1 MLLGCLRK
9 HQQLQHGEAT
19 KHQREHQFGR
29 CTSRQGLPPRVTQAW
44 ALVLQALM
52 PVAVFIVG
60 CAFKTEKFS
69 TNVFGNMLVVSLG
82 VAIAS
87 YGEAGWRPLSAVIHA
102 PNSCAC
108 PSWQLPADALV
119 PALSQ

>member
-1 MLLGCLRK
+1 
-9 HQQLQHGEAT
+9 
-19 KHQREHQFGR
+19 
-29 CTSRQGLPPRVTQAW
+29 
-44 ALVLQALM
+44 M

-87 YGEAGWRPLSAVIHA
+87 YGEAGCLPIHL
-102 PNSCAC
+102 PYSCAWL
-108 PSWQLPADALV
+108 SRQLPAGVLV
-119 PALSQ
+119 FVLPQYLHC

>member
-1 MLLGCLRK
+1 
-9 HQQLQHGEAT
+9 
-19 KHQREHQFGR
+19 
-29 CTSRQGLPPRVTQAW
+29 
-44 ALVLQALM
+44 M

-87 YGEAGWRPLSAVIHA
+87 YGEAGCLPIHLPYQLCMAEPAAASRCSRVCTAAVSPLLSTEDVR
-102 PNSCAC
+102 NSHSSLRRVLCQ
-108 PSWQLPADALV
+108 S
-119 PALSQ
+119 

>member
-1 MLLGCLRK
+1 
-9 HQQLQHGEAT
+9 
-19 KHQREHQFGR
+19 
-29 CTSRQGLPPRVTQAW
+29 
-44 ALVLQALM
+44 M

-87 YGEAGWRPLSAVIHA
+87 YGEAGQLARSIMACAPAAQPCMSELASASRVLFFCPAAVAPLLSTEGLRR
-102 PNSCAC
+102 S
-108 PSWQLPADALV
+108 PSGLHMVRCLP
-119 PALSQ
+119 